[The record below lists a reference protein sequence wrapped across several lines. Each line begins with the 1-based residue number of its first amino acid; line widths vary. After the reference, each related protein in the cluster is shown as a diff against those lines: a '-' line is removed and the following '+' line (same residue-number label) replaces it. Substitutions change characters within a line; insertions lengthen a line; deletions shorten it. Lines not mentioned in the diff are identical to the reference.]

1 MNIQQKYPAIS
12 YLEARAKRRIPKF
25 AWDYL
30 AGGAMQDKGVIRN
43 RSVFRDLTLT
53 PKYLVSAPSDSCIAQ
68 SLLGYQ
74 FDAPFGVAPIGLNGL
89 IWPKASEHL
98 SLAATTHNIPFV
110 LSLYA
115 TTSLETISQIG
126 GSANTWFQHYPQN
139 DHGINRDILQ
149 RAKGA
154 DYETLVMTVDVPTTR
169 KVRDIRNG
177 LSLPIRLGPR
187 AFLDVLRCPRW
198 AFATLK
204 SGVPNFENW
213 FPHMPERYTSGQMAK
228 FLEELP
234 ILPHRSSL
242 EELSRFRDL
251 WSGAMMV
258 KGILHEDEALKC
270 KELGIDAVIVS
281 NHGGRQLDEAPSSLE
296 VIQEIRMAVG
306 PDYPLL
312 LDGGI
317 RSGGDVALAIALG
330 ADFVLLGRAFM
341 ISLAALGAKG
351 ADHAMTILKEEFRV
365 TMLQLGCSKV
375 RRLPEFLSFENPN
388 YSDHRLSGSCN
399 VIDFEGTERS

>member
-12 YLEARAKRRIPKF
+12 YLEEKAKRRIPNF

-30 AGGAMQDKGVIRN
+30 VGGAMQDKGVIRN
-43 RSVFRDLTLT
+43 RSVFDYLTLT
-53 PKYLVSAPSDSCIAQ
+53 PKYLLPAPSAPCIAQ
-68 SLLGYQ
+68 SLLGHQ

-98 SLAATTHNIPFV
+98 SLAAKIHNIPFV

-115 TTSLETISQIG
+115 TASLEKIAKIG
-126 GSANTWFQHYPQN
+126 GSENVWFQHYPQN
-139 DHGINRDILQ
+139 DHSINRDILQ
-149 RAKGA
+149 RARDA
-154 DYETLVMTVDVPTTR
+154 DYKTLMITVDVPTTR

-177 LSLPIRLGPR
+177 LSLPIRLRPR
-187 AFLDVLRCPRW
+187 ASLDILRSPQW

-213 FPHMPERYTSGQMAK
+213 FPHMPERYGKGQMAK
-228 FLEELP
+228 FLYELP

-251 WSGAMMV
+251 WPGTMMV
-258 KGILHEDEALKC
+258 KGVLHEGEALKC
-270 KELGIDAVIVS
+270 KELGVDAVVVS
-281 NHGGRQLDEAPSSLE
+281 NHGGRQLDEAPSSME
-296 VIQEIRMAVG
+296 VIQEIRLAVG
-306 PDYPLL
+306 SDYPLL

-341 ISLAALGAKG
+341 FSLAALGGKG

-375 RRLPEFLSFENPN
+375 GRLSEFLS
-388 YSDHRLSGSCN
+388 
-399 VIDFEGTERS
+399 